1 MPKYLGTF
9 QSWWGSWCWDT
20 VHCRRLGL
28 TQPHHKTTFLTGRW
42 GARAILPATMAT
54 SQQRGKGFCCGI
66 MGPRREVALL
76 CAFSLCSQRTFA
88 TPSLV
93 TDMALCL
100 PTGTGQSVGMA
111 AIYSAEASCRAL
123 SAAKDAGW
131 AGRVKQLPSAILS
144 AVMSQR
150 QQSAIEQWQLTP
162 FWDSKEKHRNEMGTK
177 IPSHLA
183 LMGFWSFCASLPS
196 LFSLVIIIQ
205 MKASY
210 SDYFLSAP
218 HVGLQSWV

>member
-1 MPKYLGTF
+1 
-9 QSWWGSWCWDT
+9 
-20 VHCRRLGL
+20 
-28 TQPHHKTTFLTGRW
+28 
-42 GARAILPATMAT
+42 
-54 SQQRGKGFCCGI
+54 
-66 MGPRREVALL
+66 
-76 CAFSLCSQRTFA
+76 
-88 TPSLV
+88 
-93 TDMALCL
+93 
-100 PTGTGQSVGMA
+100 MA

-131 AGRVKQLPSAILS
+131 AGRVKQLPGAILS

-196 LFSLVIIIQ
+196 LFSLVILIQ

-210 SDYFLSAP
+210 SDYFSISTTCRTSKLSLNSFSQCWRIASCHP
-218 HVGLQSWV
+218 RVCQGQMRPVTNLRWSATQAVPMLLCQEKWRHERSMCQKCKRRKR